1 MLLIFEVVDIIL
13 ATVYCL
19 KMSENRKETVVIIG
33 GGIIG
38 LTTAYELSKKFDVHL
53 VEKRQSV

>member
-1 MLLIFEVVDIIL
+1 
-13 ATVYCL
+13 
-19 KMSENRKETVVIIG
+19 MSENRKETVVIIG
-33 GGIIG
+33 GGITG